1 MSLTNFGNFI
11 KEIESANLPIKVTAN
26 GSRTIEQTPRNQMR
40 QKGLEALFEDLQ
52 ELYGD
57 EMDLVLTNE
66 GIVLVGE
73 NEPNDVTF
81 SWELKSTI
89 KSVDYDPFLAADNF
103 EQEQARKKEAKEL
116 RKAEKTAKENALAE
130 KRKKFMEER
139 ASKTTAEENNN

>member
-1 MSLTNFGNFI
+1 MSSTNFGNFI

-81 SWELKSTI
+81 S
-89 KSVDYDPFLAADNF
+89 
-103 EQEQARKKEAKEL
+103 
-116 RKAEKTAKENALAE
+116 
-130 KRKKFMEER
+130 
-139 ASKTTAEENNN
+139 